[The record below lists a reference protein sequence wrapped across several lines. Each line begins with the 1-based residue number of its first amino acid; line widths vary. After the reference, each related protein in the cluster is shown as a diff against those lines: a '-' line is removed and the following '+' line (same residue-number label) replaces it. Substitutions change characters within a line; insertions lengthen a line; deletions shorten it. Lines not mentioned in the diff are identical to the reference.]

1 MRDLET
7 YSLAYRDLAFEDEI
21 IEYRRK
27 IVMQRL
33 AYYSPNNILEVGCG
47 MKPLFLD
54 LPTDQTITVIEPAPA
69 FFMNAVSMSKDF
81 ENVQILNST
90 LEGANLRAKFDMVIV
105 SCLLHEIED
114 QTRFL
119 KKLNRLC
126 GRDTVVHFNVPNALS
141 MHRRLSV
148 SMGINQ
154 SPYEISNTQHK
165 MQQSNKPFDMTTLE
179 QTLTEHKFIV
189 LDSGGFFIKPL
200 THLQMSQILQAG
212 IVDET
217 IMGGLFELGKQI
229 PELAAEIWMDCT
241 VV

>member
-33 AYYSPNNILEVGCG
+33 AYHSPNNILEVGCG

-90 LEGANLRAKFDMVIV
+90 LEGANLRAQFDMVIV
-105 SCLLHEIED
+105 SCLLHEI
-114 QTRFL
+114 
-119 KKLNRLC
+119 
-126 GRDTVVHFNVPNALS
+126 
-141 MHRRLSV
+141 
-148 SMGINQ
+148 
-154 SPYEISNTQHK
+154 
-165 MQQSNKPFDMTTLE
+165 
-179 QTLTEHKFIV
+179 
-189 LDSGGFFIKPL
+189 
-200 THLQMSQILQAG
+200 
-212 IVDET
+212 
-217 IMGGLFELGKQI
+217 
-229 PELAAEIWMDCT
+229 
-241 VV
+241 